1 MVTASRPARWTVTIV
16 TAFAGVVLSGAM
28 SAPALAAG
36 NPIGRAPASPA
47 AESES
52 EGGSA
57 AGAGPVTNADRDL
70 LVKVRLAGLWEM
82 PAGRMAAEK
91 GASPRVREIGA
102 EIAKQHEELDRLT
115 VEAAKRL
122 NVPLPD
128 KPNSEQQGWL
138 QEMQRA
144 SGAEFDQIF
153 VDRLRAAHG
162 TVFPTIATVRA
173 GTRNDVVREL
183 ASSANNFVLNHLN
196 LLESTGL
203 VDYGS
208 LPLPQGGGVPVVPQP
223 DSALFSGPDAR
234 PGIAAVTGMSSTVI
248 WIILAV
254 ALAAGGYSMVRLLRP
269 R

>member
-16 TAFAGVVLSGAM
+16 TGIASVVLSGAM
-28 SAPALAAG
+28 AAPALAAG
-36 NPIGRAPASPA
+36 GPIVRAPASPA
-47 AESES
+47 AE
-52 EGGSA
+52 GGSTA
-57 AGAGPVTNADRDL
+57 ESAVGAGPVTNADRDL

-91 GASPRVREIGA
+91 GASPRVREIGT
-102 EIAKQHEELDRLT
+102 EIAAQHEELDRLT
-115 VEAAKRL
+115 VDAAKRI

-162 TVFPTIATVRA
+162 SVFPAIATVRA

-183 ASSANNFVLNHLN
+183 ASAANDFVLNHLD

-208 LPLPQGGGVPVVPQP
+208 LPLPQGGGVPVVPKA
-223 DSALFSGPDAR
+223 DSALFAGPDAR
-234 PGIAAVTGMSSTVI
+234 PGIAAVTGMNPTII

-254 ALAAGGYSMVRLLRP
+254 ALAAGGFSMVRLLRP